1 MLHFQRAGRQAD
13 TRLCS
18 GDYRSFLLLSTEKL
32 VQESWAEIC
41 FMAKQKKSTHG
52 FYIFIFF
59 EVTKPEAFQNTRP
72 NAEKAV
78 FQQLPPSKTKLYAVQ
93 NRKR

>member
-1 MLHFQRAGRQAD
+1 
-13 TRLCS
+13 
-18 GDYRSFLLLSTEKL
+18 
-32 VQESWAEIC
+32 
-41 FMAKQKKSTHG
+41 MAKQKKSTHG